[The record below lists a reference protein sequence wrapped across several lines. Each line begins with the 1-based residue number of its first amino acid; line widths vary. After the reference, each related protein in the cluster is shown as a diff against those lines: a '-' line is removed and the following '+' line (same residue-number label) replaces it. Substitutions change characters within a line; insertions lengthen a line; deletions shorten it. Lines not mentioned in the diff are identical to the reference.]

1 MPGLIKIGKTKR
13 DSHLRAKE
21 LSTTSVPTPYQVA
34 FELFSDDMDSL
45 EKKIHK
51 KLADFQVAQ
60 NREFYKYP
68 LDKAIRSLQELNA
81 PPKDLDSSYAAVS
94 IFNRLKDKYPK
105 YFKNDI
111 IEVRILQS
119 DERVWL
125 EITTEK
131 RFGDNLID
139 QVIKR
144 TDLAFIRE
152 GREDELTFKPENDIQ
167 INADKF
173 VNEFDPYSIIMTT
186 DLFNEDSCREIASK
200 FESEHPDFFH
210 E

>member
-21 LSTTSVPTPYQVA
+21 LSTTSVPVPYKVA

-51 KLADFQVAQ
+51 KLEDFQVAQ
-60 NREFYKYP
+60 NREFYYYP
-68 LDKAIRSLQELNA
+68 LDKAIQLLQELNA
-81 PPKDLDSSYAAVS
+81 PPKDLDSAYMAVS
-94 IFNRLKDKYPK
+94 IFNRLNDKYPK
-105 YFKNDI
+105 YLKKDI
-111 IEVRILQS
+111 IEVRIVQS

-131 RFGDNLID
+131 RINDNLID
-139 QVIKR
+139 QIIKR
-144 TDLAFIRE
+144 TDLAFICG
-152 GREDELTFKPENDIQ
+152 GREDEPLFKPENDIR

-173 VNEFDPYSIIMTT
+173 VNEFDPYSMIMTT
-186 DLFNEDSCREIASK
+186 DLFNEESCNKIASK
-200 FESEHPDFFH
+200 FKSEHPNFYGS
-210 E
+210 